1 MKKNLVI
8 SEYSK
13 NLYSLDQLN
22 VFNVFDLLK
31 SNNINEINN
40 EYKSLFKLENSS
52 DLLEADQYV
61 NKNFNYTT
69 FLIERQFFALL

>member
-13 NLYSLDQLN
+13 NLYSFDKLN
-22 VFNVFDLLK
+22 IFNVFDLLK

-40 EYKSLFKLENSS
+40 EYKSLFKLENTS
-52 DLLEADQYV
+52 DLIEADQYV
-61 NKNFNYTT
+61 NKKNFNYTT
-69 FLIERQFFALL
+69 F